1 MMIFNCNTMK
11 RILLILILLFV
22 FSCNSEKKELFDITD
37 SLVESLQT
45 TYESYGVLGGN
56 EHEKTTKD
64 GLYRVK
70 PIGRLIN
77 VKILKPVEDDVY
89 EELKLELKNHYE
101 GNSSVND
108 VYINNGGTIMIDCR
122 N

>member
-1 MMIFNCNTMK
+1 MK
-11 RILLILILLFV
+11 RSLLILILLFV